1 MKLGSLV
8 KKTIYMSVLL
18 DGSQNRKKDTV
29 TPNTKFRPKN
39 NFNYTLKVLT
49 SGENTLIIINK

>member
-1 MKLGSLV
+1 
-8 KKTIYMSVLL
+8 MSVLL